1 MSEAVTMADTQAE
14 ERHQSSTSVES
25 PESQVQ
31 SDSTARPERSL
42 VVHSESQDA
51 GFLSRFRYHF
61 LTAGI
66 AFLLTPLAFFWPGAA
81 PLDPTDYAERTNRV
95 LSSTPLIDGHNDLP
109 WQLRIELHNRI
120 YGNQVD
126 LTKRLLGHT
135 DLQRMRQG
143 MVGGQ
148 FWSVYVDCDTHQQHF
163 EDPSWIVRDTLEQI
177 DVTRRF
183 VDEHPQYLQYCDT
196 AASAR
201 KAFKAGKISSM
212 MGIEGG
218 HQVGGSIA
226 SIRQMYNLGARYI
239 TLTHNCD
246 NAFGTSAST
255 VAAGGPDGGLF
266 RLGYE
271 AIKEMNRL
279 GMMVD
284 LSHVSHQTMRD
295 VMSVARAPVI
305 FSHSGAYSVT
315 PHLRNVPDDVLRTV
329 RRNAGIVMA
338 VFVNRFLRMTDSH
351 QATIHDVVD
360 HIMHIAEVCGWECV
374 GVGSDFSG
382 TPYVPIGLE
391 DVSKFPDLVQ
401 LLMERGATDE
411 QVRLFA
417 GENILR
423 VWAHIEK
430 RAREI
435 QASGEKPVEEE
446 YGEREWH
453 KGLKD
458 SPWMLR
464 GSREKAVQSGAA
476 DKPYMFNVDSGGKH
490 NPAVKNV

>member
-1 MSEAVTMADTQAE
+1 MDEQQTDIE
-14 ERHQSSTSVES
+14 STSPPSDGQS
-25 PESQVQ
+25 PSSHRGNSGGPEQ
-31 SDSTARPERSL
+31 SL
-42 VVHSESQDA
+42 IVHPQTQNS
-51 GFLSRFRYHF
+51 GFFSRFRYHLF
-61 LTAGI
+61 AAGF
-66 AFLLTPLAFFWPGAA
+66 AFLLSPLAFIWPGHS
-81 PLDPTDYAERTNRV
+81 PIDPTNYAERTRRV
-95 LSSTPLIDGHNDLP
+95 LKTTPLIDGHNDLP

-120 YGNQVD
+120 YDGRVD
-126 LTKRLLGHT
+126 LNKRLLGHT
-135 DLQRMRQG
+135 DLQRMRTG

-148 FWSVYVDCDTHQQHF
+148 FWSVYVHCDVNQQHF

-183 VDEHPQYLQYCDT
+183 INEHPQSLQYCDT
-196 AASAR
+196 AACAR
-201 KAFKAGKISSM
+201 KAFKSGRISSM
-212 MGIEGG
+212 IGIEGG

-246 NAFGTSAST
+246 NSFATSAST
-255 VAAGGPDGGLF
+255 VAAGGPDGGLSK
-266 RLGYE
+266 LGYE

-295 VMSVARAPVI
+295 VLSVARAPVI

-329 RRNAGIVMA
+329 KRNGGIVMA
-338 VFVNRFLRMTDSH
+338 VFVNRFLKMKDPDE
-351 QATIHDVVD
+351 ATIHDVVD
-360 HIMHIAEVCGWECV
+360 HIFHIAKVCGWNCV

-423 VWAHIEK
+423 VWSNIEQ

-435 QASGEKPVEEE
+435 QATGEKPVEEE
-446 YGEREWH
+446 YEGREWH
-453 KGLKD
+453 KGMKD

-464 GSREKAVQSGAA
+464 GSRQKAIEAGAA
-476 DKPYMFNVDSGGKH
+476 DKPYMFNVDKKGRH
-490 NPAVKNV
+490 NLAVKEV